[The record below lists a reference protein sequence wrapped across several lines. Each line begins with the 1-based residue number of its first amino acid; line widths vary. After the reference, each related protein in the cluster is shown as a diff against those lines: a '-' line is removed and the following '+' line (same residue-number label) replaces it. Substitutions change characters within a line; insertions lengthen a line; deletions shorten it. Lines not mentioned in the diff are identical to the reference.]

1 MLCRIFLD
9 QIGPNR
15 FDQSTYLGSFFR
27 SSVQKRASF
36 TEEPLKGMELP
47 RSPIKEIGLEKF
59 YRVKPQLRWFRTHV
73 VNRSL
78 LWTHCIFPNCTSKPT
93 TIPHIIF
100 PKMATAAIIISSFD
114 LENPE
119 EYLQTTTPSAFAEVA
134 SEVGIHKVLPFLQ
147 TVCQSKRSWQIRR
160 KGIKLVRQI
169 AVVMGVGLLPHLKKL
184 VEIIERGLTDEQQ
197 KVRIITAL
205 ALAALAEASTPYG
218 IDFRFYI
225 KTFVVRNSPLPRE
238 RVRSLLEGHWVY
250 HSFDGWRVCELLLQ
264 RSDGSC

>member
-1 MLCRIFLD
+1 
-9 QIGPNR
+9 
-15 FDQSTYLGSFFR
+15 
-27 SSVQKRASF
+27 
-36 TEEPLKGMELP
+36 
-47 RSPIKEIGLEKF
+47 
-59 YRVKPQLRWFRTHV
+59 
-73 VNRSL
+73 
-78 LWTHCIFPNCTSKPT
+78 
-93 TIPHIIF
+93 
-100 PKMATAAIIISSFD
+100 MATAAIIISSFD

-169 AVVMGVGLLPHLKKL
+169 AVLKGVGLLPHLKKL

-218 IDFRFYI
+218 ID
-225 KTFVVRNSPLPRE
+225 
-238 RVRSLLEGHWVY
+238 
-250 HSFDGWRVCELLLQ
+250 SFDSILKPLWYGIRHSRGKELEAFLRAIGYIIPLMDDEYASYYSKEVMVVVNNEFPATTDAEMKQIISKLQ
-264 RSDGSC
+264 TIGNTTTTTMEVTNKTSEL